1 MGACFVST
9 TFDGTLNR
17 TELRRQ
23 YDAYITDT
31 LHEHGTDAY
40 NGTLTTTSGLLVDDE
55 DRVFDTEQAAYEYV
69 INNTQKWQ
77 EARAV
82 KFRDVRTEDDK
93 QPTYNGQ
100 PLRFG
105 VGLRADKVTLRSVN
119 AVFENGNTRVIAADQ
134 LPEAHKAKAVA
145 LYTDYADKLRA
156 YNGLRQQIDLA
167 IVEKFQDV
175 KAELPTTADY
185 AELKRLLKQR
195 KRAYVAAEKACMKM
209 QDFDIKQAAKIHSVK
224 QVNYGL
230 KWFVGGWAAE

>member
-1 MGACFVST
+1 MGSHFSST
-9 TFDGTLNR
+9 TFDGKLNS

-23 YDAYITDT
+23 YDAYITEL
-31 LHEHGTDAY
+31 LHERGTDAY
-40 NGTLTTTSGLLVDDE
+40 NGTLTTTSGLIIE
-55 DRVFDTEQAAYEYV
+55 DRVFDTEQAASDYV
-69 INNTQKWQ
+69 ASNTQKWQ

-105 VGLRADKVTLRSVN
+105 IGLLAGGVTLRSVTV
-119 AVFENGNTRVIAADQ
+119 AYVDRARHLIPADQ
-134 LPEAHKAKAVA
+134 LPAAHKAKAVA
-145 LYTDYADKLRA
+145 LYTDYSDKSAAYTRLR
-156 YNGLRQQIDLA
+156 GQIDQL
-167 IVEKFQDV
+167 VTEKIQNV

-195 KRAYVAAEKACMKM
+195 KRAYLAMEKACTKM
-209 QDFDIKQAAKIHSVK
+209 QEFDIKQAAKIYSTK
-224 QVNYGL
+224 QVDHGI